1 MNLEELNNLLK
12 NKAVL
17 NLRGYSA
24 KVVLFLLSTDV
35 ESIKNNKFKMPQR
48 LIAQNL
54 GVDRTMITRAIKEL
68 RDNEIISV
76 KKEGKDNVYSFII

>member
-1 MNLEELNNLLK
+1 MNIEQLNYLFK
-12 NKAVL
+12 KDSIL

-24 KVVLFLLSTDV
+24 KVVLFFLSNDINDV
-35 ESIKNNKFKMPQR
+35 KSNRFKMPQR
-48 LIAQNL
+48 IMAEKL

-68 RDNEIISV
+68 RDNGIISV